1 MEHAILNIQLNGKR
15 PHADGMW
22 FSSWEIPCS
31 CFRLDKDKNIT
42 LGRTFHSTQRLK
54 KKNRFNDST
63 FSLLVSSLCASCSLH
78 LQILSGP
85 KSLPSQN
92 IYELEHCYF
101 ALASECQQ
109 WMQQKPNYSAIFAD
123 SSIKIHLSRGYW
135 LTIGRLAKAKEQE
148 LSLIFK
154 AQTVLYNL

>member
-1 MEHAILNIQLNGKR
+1 MDR
-15 PHADGMW
+15 THADGMW

-42 LGRTFHSTQRLK
+42 SGRTFHSTQRLK
-54 KKNRFNDST
+54 KTGLMFPLFPIFLSL
-63 FSLLVSSLCASCSLH
+63 LLVSSLCASCSLH

-109 WMQQKPNYSAIFAD
+109 WMQQKPNYSAVAVFAD
-123 SSIKIHLSRGYW
+123 SSIKIHLSRDYW
-135 LTIGRLAKAKEQE
+135 LTIGRLANGTKRTCGVTYFQ
-148 LSLIFK
+148 STYSI
-154 AQTVLYNL
+154 V